1 MIFLN
6 WEVNK
11 KHPNQT
17 PVYLGFPETH
27 GIFGGSFWQ
36 IEGPHLYPSFSH
48 KAKGVNWDRENDGQF
63 EKGLVMVCGLKWS
76 MTVFGYK
83 LSVHICKTS
92 GYSKDYFTFNIKNMN
107 VKGIFHPQAI
117 PPLISYSTFLLPPY
131 SPPPLS
137 PILFFF
143 VVFHPPRSFS
153 LEISRDFPE
162 TQLRPRTSVIIPKRF
177 GTCGPETVEVKS
189 QIHWR
194 LSSLAPLLT
203 WIPRRMGKKAAA
215 LLWHPGCPVEVCA
228 YLVKKHHG
236 INTKVRYN
244 KERIEGICAEGKLKT
259 NRNWVKKHGNWYF
272 KNNMMS
278 NFLKDL
284 ANTNRCSKW
293 QGYPTNSVHPTC
305 FLYDFSWELS

>member
-1 MIFLN
+1 MWRGYSILKPF
-6 WEVNK
+6 
-11 KHPNQT
+11 
-17 PVYLGFPETH
+17 
-27 GIFGGSFWQ
+27 
-36 IEGPHLYPSFSH
+36 PHLSATVHFFCLPIAPLLFPPSSF
-48 KAKGVNWDRENDGQF
+48 
-63 EKGLVMVCGLKWS
+63 
-76 MTVFGYK
+76 
-83 LSVHICKTS
+83 
-92 GYSKDYFTFNIKNMN
+92 
-107 VKGIFHPQAI
+107 
-117 PPLISYSTFLLPPY
+117 
-131 SPPPLS
+131 PPPL
-137 PILFFF
+137 FF
-143 VVFHPPRSFS
+143 VVFHPPRFFS

-236 INTKVRYN
+236 IKTKVRYN

-259 NRNWVKKHGNWYF
+259 NRNWVKKHGHWYF

-284 ANTNRCSKW
+284 VNTYIGAQNGRDIPPIQYILHFS
-293 QGYPTNSVHPTC
+293 
-305 FLYDFSWELS
+305 FDFSWELSIRTVTRCISLSMIP